1 MAQAPEVVD
10 VLFDQAPF
18 GLAVIDAEMR
28 FRRVNERLARMHGLT
43 PDVHPG
49 RPVQELRPGATG
61 EGIVAAVREVLET
74 HRPLSGVVIHGPRG
88 SDGARSEERRVGKE
102 CRSRWSPYH

>member
-1 MAQAPEVVD
+1 MAEAPPFVD

-28 FRRVNERLARMHGLT
+28 YRRVNERLARMHGLT
-43 PDVHPG
+43 PDEHPG
-49 RPVQELRPGATG
+49 RSVEELRPAGTA

-74 HRPLSGVVIHGPRG
+74 GRPLPAVQIQGPRFG
-88 SDGARSEERRVGKE
+88 DSVPRTFVCSYLPLGDAVLA
-102 CRSRWSPYH
+102 